1 MTDLTFLSTVEMS
14 RQVGGRVISPV
25 ELADAHLAKIERLN
39 SKLNAFVHVN
49 PELVRQQARESEAAL
64 MNDQVLGPLHGVPI
78 SIKSSIDVAGLKCEA
93 GTRLRAGFVAT
104 HDAPLVERLKNAGAV
119 ILGVTNTPELL
130 MAWETDNLLYG
141 RTNSPWDLNRTPG
154 GSSGGESAAI
164 ASGMS
169 AGGVGSDGG
178 GSIRVPA
185 HFCGICGLKPTPG
198 RIPSTGHFPPS
209 GGPFALLG
217 VVGPMARTV
226 ADLKILFEVMQGP
239 DDGDTCA
246 APVPLRWPKDDELKR
261 LRIGYFEDDG
271 RTPVD
276 PEIRKAVRTAA
287 EALSRAGFQVEPF
300 RPEGL
305 EEARLLWKKFFVKTG
320 GMLIGPMFAGR
331 EQDAGPILKQFLE
344 WSAAEPSLSGQ
355 AVIDAWIRRDTL
367 RASFL
372 EQMRK
377 YPILL
382 CPPAAIPAFRHG
394 ERSWTIDGKAVE
406 YLDAWSYT
414 EWFNLLGNPGAVIPV
429 SQTSEGLPVGVQIV
443 GRLWEEEQV
452 LSVAF
457 VLERELGPGKRPP
470 IR

>member
-1 MTDLTFLSTVEMS
+1 
-14 RQVGGRVISPV
+14 
-25 ELADAHLAKIERLN
+25 
-39 SKLNAFVHVN
+39 
-49 PELVRQQARESEAAL
+49 
-64 MNDQVLGPLHGVPI
+64 
-78 SIKSSIDVAGLKCEA
+78 
-93 GTRLRAGFVAT
+93 
-104 HDAPLVERLKNAGAV
+104 
-119 ILGVTNTPELL
+119 
-130 MAWETDNLLYG
+130 
-141 RTNSPWDLNRTPG
+141 
-154 GSSGGESAAI
+154 
-164 ASGMS
+164 
-169 AGGVGSDGG
+169 
-178 GSIRVPA
+178 
-185 HFCGICGLKPTPG
+185 PG

-239 DDGDTCA
+239 DDGDTCS

-271 RTPVD
+271 RTPVN

-287 EALSRAGFQVEPF
+287 EALNSAGFQVEPF

-320 GMLIGPMFAGR
+320 GMLIGPMFARR

-344 WSAAEPSLSGQ
+344 WSAAEPSLSGR

-382 CPPAAIPAFRHG
+382 CPPAAILAFRHG
-394 ERSWTIDGKAVE
+394 ERSWTIDGESVE

-414 EWFNLLGNPGAVIPV
+414 EWFNLLGNPGAVVPV
-429 SQTSEGLPVGVQIV
+429 SHSSEGLPIGVQIV
-443 GRLWEEEQV
+443 GRPWDEEQV
-452 LSVAF
+452 LSVAS